1 MPIMLGS
8 NKCNLTGRSEN
19 EILSFGECP
28 YDPRGYFVVKGDEK
42 VILI

>member
-8 NKCNLTGRSEN
+8 LKCNLFAKSEAELFQMN
-19 EILSFGECP
+19 ECP
-28 YDPRGYFVVKGDEK
+28 YDIQGYFIVKGVEK

>member
-8 NKCNLTGRSEN
+8 SNCWLTNLDHKELAELR
-19 EILSFGECP
+19 ECP
-28 YDPRGYFVVKGDEK
+28 YDPRGYFIIRGVEK